1 MPKRTGTSYLGPT
14 HPGTPGPYSLVP
26 GMAVYDPHLSA
37 SALRVLVAL
46 CSYAN
51 KAGVCWP
58 AQETLAKNLGCSRQ
72 SVGYFIGR
80 LLRTPYLERLVKGY
94 PGRTSVYRVVYDP
107 DLTLADVHG
116 IMDATDRAAM
126 PQPPPDLLMD
136 KKGEV
141 DAVIAHLVDKTVD
154 KLGIPVDKIETTQ
167 GELASVGKLSLRQTL
182 PLSYL
187 TNKETE
193 RRRRGSPRVDEE
205 GDSPPPRANSEEPSP
220 TALGPIHIL
229 DAWRKC
235 VEAHTGYVPICRESD
250 AIFATDLLEHGL
262 TLAHLD
268 QILTDLHAQRGEW
281 PRHFGDIF
289 DAWHST
295 NGRLRSAGEGV
306 TR

>member
-1 MPKRTGTSYLGPT
+1 
-14 HPGTPGPYSLVP
+14 
-26 GMAVYDPHLSA
+26 MAVYDPHLSA

-58 AQETLAKNLGCSRQ
+58 AQATLATNLGCSRQ

-80 LLRTPYLERLVKGY
+80 LLRTPYLERLVKGHT
-94 PGRTSVYRVVYDP
+94 GRTSVYRVVYDP

-126 PQPPPDLLMD
+126 PQPPADLLMD

-141 DAVIAHLVDKTVD
+141 DAVIAHLVDNTVD

-167 GELASVGKLSLRQTL
+167 GELAQLRKDSLHQTL
-182 PLSYL
+182 NPSYL
-187 TNKETE
+187 TNIKEKE
-193 RRRRGSPRVDEE
+193 RKRGGSPPVDGE
-205 GDSPPPRANSEEPSP
+205 GETQDTRANSEDTSHA
-220 TALGPIHIL
+220 ALGPIHIL

-235 VEAHTGYVPICRESD
+235 VEARTGYVPICRESD
-250 AIFATDLLEHGL
+250 AIFAKDLLEQGF
-262 TLAHLD
+262 TLDHLD
-268 QILTDLHAQRGEW
+268 QILTDLHSQRGEW
-281 PRHFGDIF
+281 PRHFGAIF

-295 NGRLRSAGEGV
+295 NGRLRSAEEGV
-306 TR
+306 TS

>member
-1 MPKRTGTSYLGPT
+1 
-14 HPGTPGPYSLVP
+14 
-26 GMAVYDPHLSA
+26 
-37 SALRVLVAL
+37 
-46 CSYAN
+46 
-51 KAGVCWP
+51 
-58 AQETLAKNLGCSRQ
+58 
-72 SVGYFIGR
+72 
-80 LLRTPYLERLVKGY
+80 
-94 PGRTSVYRVVYDP
+94 
-107 DLTLADVHG
+107 
-116 IMDATDRAAM
+116 MDATDRAAM

-220 TALGPIHIL
+220 TALGPIHLL

-235 VEAHTGYVPICRESD
+235 VEAHTGYVPICREAA
-250 AIFATDLLEHGL
+250 AIFATDLIEHGL
-262 TLAHLD
+262 TLDHLD